1 MGSLASV
8 SILFST
14 IISVVISTTDVSLPV
29 PKSLSM
35 ISSDSSEKVL
45 SRKRRFF
52 IPQTS
57 GWLLKWVYWQKV
69 YYFKNYCNGWPF
81 H

>member
-1 MGSLASV
+1 MA
-8 SILFST
+8 
-14 IISVVISTTDVSLPV
+14 TTDVSLPM

-35 ISSDSSEKVL
+35 MSSDSSEKVL

-57 GWLLKWVYWQKV
+57 GWLLKWVYLQMIDHCKMKV
-69 YYFKNYCNGWPF
+69 MGDLFTSFPLISLCDLEANADL
-81 H
+81 

>member
-14 IISVVISTTDVSLPV
+14 IISVAISTTDVSLPV

-35 ISSDSSEKVL
+35 MSSDSSQKVL

-57 GWLLKWVYWQKV
+57 GWLLKWVFCQMI
-69 YYFKNYCNGWPF
+69 
-81 H
+81 

>member
-1 MGSLASV
+1 MGSLTSY

-14 IISVVISTTDVSLPV
+14 ITYVVISTTDVSLPV

-35 ISSDSSEKVL
+35 MSSDSSTKVL

-57 GWLLKWVYWQKV
+57 GWLLKWVFWQKI
-69 YYFKNYCNGWPF
+69 YYFKNYSNGWPF

>member
-35 ISSDSSEKVL
+35 MSSDSSQKVL

-57 GWLLKWVYWQKV
+57 GWLLKWVFCQMI
-69 YYFKNYCNGWPF
+69 
-81 H
+81 

>member
-14 IISVVISTTDVSLPV
+14 IISIVISTTDVSLPV

-35 ISSDSSEKVL
+35 MSSDSSTKVL

-57 GWLLKWVYWQKV
+57 GWLLK
-69 YYFKNYCNGWPF
+69 
-81 H
+81 

>member
-1 MGSLASV
+1 MGGWTCC

-14 IISVVISTTDVSLPV
+14 FTYIVMSTTDVQLPEMSVSLPK

-35 ISSDSSEKVL
+35 ISSDSSQKVL

-57 GWLLKWVYWQKV
+57 GWLLK
-69 YYFKNYCNGWPF
+69 
-81 H
+81 